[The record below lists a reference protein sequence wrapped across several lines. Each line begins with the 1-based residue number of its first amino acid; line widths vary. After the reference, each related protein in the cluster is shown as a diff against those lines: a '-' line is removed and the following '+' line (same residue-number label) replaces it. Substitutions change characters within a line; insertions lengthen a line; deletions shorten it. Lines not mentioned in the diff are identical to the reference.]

1 MKTKST
7 ILILLVFSFFSSH
20 SQNMQEGFN
29 YLETGK
35 YGKAESYFESVLNEY
50 PKNKT
55 ARLCYG
61 RSMGLNGKTEQAIS
75 IFTTLLK
82 EYPTDFEIKLN
93 YAEGLLW
100 NENYSEAK
108 NHYETLLL
116 EDNQS
121 FPALLGY
128 ANTLSNLKVYDKA
141 LEYVNKAL
149 IASPGNG
156 NALISKKYIHLGYA
170 NQNVQSQDYEKA
182 LSLLKENLSL
192 FEDDKETLTNIANV
206 HLIKGDLEKAED
218 TYRSMAKVD
227 SVSALNGLALV
238 YHLNNKDKEALKLS
252 KEAFSAI
259 QDTNQDAL
267 IDQTKE
273 RYTQALIW
281 NKKYKKAKITID
293 ELLVEHPNENWVLS
307 LLATLNTYK
316 GNFKESLANYN
327 NVLKNDSL
335 SFDGNLGK
343 ANAQKASGMYDEAYQ
358 AANKTLDI
366 FKNQKDAVK
375 FIKTLNKQF
384 IPFVETKTAHSFDN
398 GNNEAFTF
406 LANVTL
412 PLSTR
417 LKINGIYSYR
427 DSKNTETNNEAKA
440 NNMLFGASYLLKP
453 KIEIRTNVGI
463 TDINAKTNDYT
474 QFLTDIA
481 LNLKPFKLQTLDV
494 GFKREWQNF
503 NADLLSREIVQN
515 TLYANYNV
523 GTNLNLGWYTQYNY
537 TWQNDNNEKHLLFTS
552 LYYNILDKPL
562 LKTGL
567 NYQYITFKDQ
577 VPTIYFSP
585 ERFNVVEIFVELLK
599 NQKGKWF
606 YNLNAA
612 TGFQFIEKEEK
623 QGTYRFQGK
632 LGYTFSDRF
641 LANLYGLH
649 SNIASTTATGFTFT
663 EIGFRLRWDLF
674 DKPVFRKNQKSPL

>member
-7 ILILLVFSFFSSH
+7 TLILFVFVCFLGY
-20 SQNMQEGFN
+20 SQNMQEGFT

-35 YGKAESYFESVLNEY
+35 YQKAESYFESVLVDY

-55 ARLCYG
+55 AKLCYG
-61 RSMGLNGKTEQAIS
+61 RAVGLNGNAGRAIS
-75 IFTTLLK
+75 IFTSLLK
-82 EYPTDFEIKLN
+82 EYPNDFEIKLN

-100 NENYSEAK
+100 IEKYKEAK
-108 NHYETLLL
+108 DYYETLVL
-116 EDNQS
+116 ENSQS

-128 ANTLSNLKVYDKA
+128 ANALSNLKVYDEA

-149 IASPGNG
+149 IASPGNK

-170 NQNVQSQDYEKA
+170 NQYVQTQDYEKA
-182 LSLLKENLSL
+182 LSLLKENLS
-192 FEDDKETLTNIANV
+192 FFQDDKETLINIANV
-206 HLIKGDLEKAED
+206 HLVTNNLEKAKE
-218 TYRSMAKVD
+218 TYLDMTKKD
-227 SVSALNGLALV
+227 NVSALNGLALV
-238 YHLNNKDKEALKLS
+238 SHLNDKDRNALKLS
-252 KEAFSAI
+252 KEALTTI
-259 QDTNQDAL
+259 QDTNDDTL
-267 IDQTKE
+267 IAQTKE
-273 RYTQALIW
+273 RYAQALIW
-281 NKKYKKAKITID
+281 NKKYKEAKTLID
-293 ELLVEHPNENWVLS
+293 DLYIKYPNENWVLS
-307 LLATLNTYK
+307 LLATLNIYK
-316 GNFKESLANYN
+316 GNFKESLANSN
-327 NVLKNDSL
+327 SILKNDSL

-343 ANAQKASGMYDEAYQ
+343 ANAQKASGLYDDAYD
-358 AANKTLDI
+358 AANKTLAI
-366 FKNQKDAVK
+366 FKNQKDAIS
-375 FIKTLNKQF
+375 FIKTLDKQF
-384 IPFVETKTAHSFDN
+384 TPFVETKTAYSSDN

-406 LANVTL
+406 LTNVTFS
-412 PLSTR
+412 LSTK

-427 DSKNTETNNEAKA
+427 DSKNTVTNNEAKA
-440 NNMLFGASYLLKP
+440 NNILFGASYLLRP
-453 KIEIRTNVGI
+453 KIEIKTNVGI

-481 LNLKPFKLQTLDV
+481 LSLKPFKLQTLDI
-494 GFKREWQNF
+494 GFKREWQDF

-523 GTNLNLGWYTQYNY
+523 GTNFNLGWYTQYNY
-537 TWQNDNNEKHLLFTS
+537 TSQNDDNEKHLIFTS
-552 LYYNILDKPL
+552 LYYNIFDKPL
-562 LKTGL
+562 LKAGL

-585 ERFNVVEIFVELLK
+585 EQFNVVEVFVELLK
-599 NQKGKWF
+599 NQKGRWF

-612 TGFQFIEKEEK
+612 TGFQFIEEQDK

-641 LANLYGLH
+641 VANLYGLH

-674 DKPVFRKNQKSPL
+674 DRPIFRKQ